1 MKTVCEAD
9 ALVEFYVRDL
19 LDWKAGLERL
29 GFMPHHDKTGHL
41 SLFVKLYRSLAVEGR
56 RRKVSHLGVTAK
68 PVESGP
74 WPGTQFTKSTV
85 RLSFDFKF
93 GYPLTFPR
101 FTVGFKNLLGVY
113 YTSTHEICDDDSTLR
128 RVLSWLADTK
138 QFFASKPFDDIY
150 SLQHFIHEHLSWVE
164 AHVGGGDGGHLEG
177 CKQKVQEIGRLSRKL
192 ERAEP
197 RRHVP
202 LNRRIARRT

>member
-113 YTSTHEICDDDSTLR
+113 YTATYEIVMTIARCAVCSVGSRIPNSFLQASPSTTSIVYNTSFMSTYHGLKR
-128 RVLSWLADTK
+128 TSA
-138 QFFASKPFDDIY
+138 A
-150 SLQHFIHEHLSWVE
+150 EM
-164 AHVGGGDGGHLEG
+164 EG
-177 CKQKVQEIGRLSRKL
+177 IWKDVNKRCRKL
-192 ERAEP
+192 GGFR
-197 RRHVP
+197 VS
-202 LNRRIARRT
+202 